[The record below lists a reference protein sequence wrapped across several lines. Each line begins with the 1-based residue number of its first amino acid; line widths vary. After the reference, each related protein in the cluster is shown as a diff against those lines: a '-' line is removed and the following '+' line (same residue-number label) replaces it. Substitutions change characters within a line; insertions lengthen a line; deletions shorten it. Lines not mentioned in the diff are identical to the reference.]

1 MFPGMASPATTS
13 SNFHAHV
20 EGDSDYGSDFSAE
33 EEDIV
38 NRLLARV
45 EVAEDNPIVTDLE
58 YHDPAQTVRV
68 PRVIGR
74 GQVSHA
80 PLGESSVAKGNGLS
94 SAAVQSEQ
102 PYCEFPSPILCDK
115 TTLTDAEAS
124 SEPSS
129 SCAYHTC
136 GCHGI

>member
-33 EEDIV
+33 EEEIV
-38 NRLLARV
+38 NRLLAHA

-68 PRVIGR
+68 PRVNGQGR
-74 GQVSHA
+74 ISHA
-80 PLGESSVAKGNGLS
+80 LLEESSVAKGNGLS
-94 SAAVQSEQ
+94 SMAVQSEQ
-102 PYCEFPSPILCDK
+102 PYCELSSLILCDK
-115 TTLTDAEAS
+115 QL
-124 SEPSS
+124 
-129 SCAYHTC
+129 
-136 GCHGI
+136 